1 MSRAFESIA
10 IAGAWGYI
18 GRKLLDAALR
28 NGLRVYA
35 FDPGPRPAEVN
46 SASVTQVA
54 SEAEFYAL
62 PADLFHLALH
72 PEPRRK
78 AQSILLARALSE
90 PLAVLNEKP
99 MASPERP
106 EECRRIIAAVDDS
119 RAIFLYDFVEL
130 FDPLTRRIADYLADF
145 RRVEIE
151 SMVLQ
156 RSKDREDPAIARNYK
171 WMLPIQYQESVHCL
185 AYVLYLL
192 ARFRGGFESALS
204 GGLTATAH
212 CEPYCPPNPEAY
224 ANVVD
229 GRCEYRMTLGTFT
242 AEGITNFKRGAPGRS
257 AGSCAGMAMA
267 GPLSS
272 RPITSKAV
280 STSAST
286 ARTNGGMP
294 RQVRTMRF

>member
-1 MSRAFESIA
+1 M
-10 IAGAWGYI
+10 
-18 GRKLLDAALR
+18 
-28 NGLRVYA
+28 
-35 FDPGPRPAEVN
+35 
-46 SASVTQVA
+46 
-54 SEAEFYAL
+54 

-78 AQSILLARALSE
+78 AQSILLARAQSE

-151 SMVLQ
+151 SMFC
-156 RSKDREDPAIARNYK
+156 SDRKTGKIPRLHGTTK

-204 GGLTATAH
+204 GGLTATAR
-212 CEPYCPPNPEAY
+212 CEPYCPPI
-224 ANVVD
+224 
-229 GRCEYRMTLGTFT
+229 RRL
-242 AEGITNFKRGAPGRS
+242 
-257 AGSCAGMAMA
+257 
-267 GPLSS
+267 
-272 RPITSKAV
+272 
-280 STSAST
+280 
-286 ARTNGGMP
+286 MP
-294 RQVRTMRF
+294 M